1 MDKLVRIHLSYL
13 RHLYKMFEYS
23 EECQPGM
30 EGFMRI
36 RYQYYENEYRDIFS
50 RDGCRDSEYY
60 MFNGW
65 KMYSEHNKDKDII
78 KGYFRLMELYYDKL
92 DKTYEDSYIEYEKYE
107 KECEHSDDNSTGNH
121 ITNWFDEFVVLY
133 DYYVKVEHGMMLLDI
148 IRKRPILEK
157 EWNEVYDSIVR
168 NFIRINPYAYL
179 DNPEEGCRALSEKI
193 VYILKEMEEILKHET
208 NWDINRGV
216 VPYYEYRYE
225 DVIGYRRCYTDAK
238 TYLTTIGLY
247 KTSLRKHSKAFREY
261 ERGESE
267 KSGGGCDCCN
277 DGIDRKCQ

>member
-30 EGFMRI
+30 ESFLRI
-36 RYQYYENEYRDIFS
+36 RYQYYENDYRNNFS
-50 RDGCRDSEYY
+50 GDVHDSEYN

-92 DKTYEDSYIEYEKYE
+92 DKAYEDSYIEYEKYE
-107 KECEHSDDNSTGNH
+107 KECEHSDDDTGNH
-121 ITNWFDEFVVLY
+121 VTNWFDEFVILY
-133 DYYVKVEHGMMLLDI
+133 DYYVKAEHGMMLLDI

-157 EWNEVYDSIVR
+157 EWDEVYDSIVR

-179 DNPEEGCRALSEKI
+179 DNPEEGCKTLSEKI
-193 VYILKEMEEILKHET
+193 VCILKEMEEIFKHET

-238 TYLTTIGLY
+238 TYLTTIRLY
-247 KTSLRKHSKAFREY
+247 RTSLRKHSKAFREY
-261 ERGESE
+261 ERGECE
-267 KSGGGCDCCN
+267 R
-277 DGIDRKCQ
+277 DGDADGDMYDNKDGKYL